1 MTEPKRG
8 WFQKLTDG
16 LSRSSKQMTE
26 QITQV
31 FVAKEPLDQAKLDE
45 LEEMLIEAD
54 LGPHSAARITQ
65 RFSDEKFGKQVDED
79 EIKEALAVAI
89 GDELAAR
96 QGDFD
101 ALSGPRPYVVLFIGV
116 NGSGKTTTLG
126 KIAADLT
133 RRGAKVLVVAGD
145 TFRAAAV
152 EQLKIWA
159 DRAGADFMSRPM
171 NSDAAGLAFEAVER
185 AKAQNYDVVLIDT
198 AGRLQNK
205 QGLMDE
211 LLKIIRVVKKV
222 DPGAPHETLLVLDA
236 TVGRNA
242 LAQENIFGNQIGV
255 SGIVMTKLDGTA
267 RGGVLVPVAQ
277 ASDSPIK
284 LIGVGEGIDDLQP
297 FNARA
302 FARSLVGLA
311 EPVQ

>member
-1 MTEPKRG
+1 MSEPKRG
-8 WFQKLTDG
+8 WFARLTEG
-16 LSRSSKQMTE
+16 LAKSSKQMGE
-26 QITQV
+26 QIAQV

-54 LGPHSAARITQ
+54 LGPHSAARITA
-65 RFSDEKFGKQVDED
+65 RFSEETFGKDVDEAD
-79 EIKEALAVAI
+79 IREALSVAI
-89 GDELAAR
+89 GEELSVR
-96 QGDFD
+96 EGVFD
-101 ALSGPRPYVVLFIGV
+101 PLAGPKPYVVLFIGV

-126 KIAADLT
+126 KIATDLT
-133 RRGAKVLVVAGD
+133 RQGAKVLVVAGD

-159 DRAGADFMSRPM
+159 ERAAADFLARPTG
-171 NSDAAGLAFEAVER
+171 SDAAGLAFDALQ
-185 AKAQNYDVVLIDT
+185 KARDEGYDVVLFDT

-211 LLKIIRVVKKV
+211 LHKIIRVLKKI
-222 DPGAPHETLLVLDA
+222 DPDAPHETLLVLDA

-255 SGIVMTKLDGTA
+255 TGIVMTKLDGTA

-284 LIGVGEGIDDLQP
+284 LIGVGEGVDDLQP
-297 FNARA
+297 FDARA

-311 EPVQ
+311 EPIR

>member
-8 WFQKLTDG
+8 WFQRLTDG
-16 LSRSSKQMTE
+16 LSKSSKQMGD
-26 QITQV
+26 QIAQA

-54 LGPHSAARITQ
+54 LGPHSAARITE
-65 RFSDEKFGKQVDED
+65 RFATEKFGKNVDEA
-79 EIKEALAVAI
+79 EIRETLATAI
-89 GDELAAR
+89 GEELATR

-101 ALSGPRPYVVLFIGV
+101 PLSGPKPYVVLFIGV

-133 RRGAKVLVVAGD
+133 SRGSKVLVVAGD

-152 EQLKIWA
+152 EQLKVWA
-159 DRAGADFMSRPM
+159 DRAKADFMSRPTG
-171 NSDAAGLAFEAVER
+171 SDAAGLAFDAVQ
-185 AKAQNYDVVLIDT
+185 KARDEGYDVVLIDT

-211 LLKIIRVVKKV
+211 LLKIIRVVKRL
-222 DPGAPHETLLVLDA
+222 DPDSPHETLLVLDA

-284 LIGVGEGIDDLQP
+284 LVGVGEGIDDLQP

-311 EPVQ
+311 EPIR